1 MSSVR
6 RKPAKALLCLVLA
19 LSVAAVFLLS
29 SSAVFA
35 GTNTAQT
42 RNVWG
47 NYKVDRYLPYR
58 HIKGTLHFQGIANLT
73 NENGNETVSANVTS
87 TELFGDALQYYQ
99 KHYEN
104 SVVPYKNLVMYG
116 NNGTFPTCEFK
127 VTFPEGIT
135 VAGTPTA
142 TSSTDT
148 ITKIVSTVSA
158 DKHTVTFEMNLGH
171 WNDYQGF
178 FQYVKDE
185 NSSSKGIQ
193 VQIPVTVSNQ
203 SSSISVETKG
213 SCELYR
219 YKNKESKNIISVSS
233 ADTWTINK

>member
-35 GTNTAQT
+35 ETSTSQT
-42 RNVWG
+42 RAVKG
-47 NYKVDRYLPYR
+47 KYKVDRYLPYR
-58 HIKGTLHFQGIANLT
+58 HITGTMSFQGIANIT
-73 NENGNETVSANVTS
+73 NVNGKEIVSANVTS

-99 KHYEN
+99 KHYEH

-116 NNGTFPTCEFK
+116 NNGAFPTCKFM
-127 VTFPEGIT
+127 VTFPEGTTI
-135 VAGTPTA
+135 AGTPTA

-148 ITKIVSTVSA
+148 ITKIVSTVSE
-158 DKHTVTFEMNLGH
+158 DKRTVTFEMNLGH

-185 NSSSKGIQ
+185 NNSGKGIQ
-193 VQIPVTVSNQ
+193 VQIPVTFSDQ
-203 SSSISVETKG
+203 SSPISVTTKG
-213 SCELYR
+213 SCELYK
-219 YKNKESKNIISVSS
+219 YKNDESKNIISVSS
-233 ADTWTINK
+233 EDTWTINK